1 MNKTLL
7 QVATLPAG
15 VIKSPQ
21 LKLMTGYKK
30 DGAMKRYLEEKLGI
44 PCFDGKDGIWT
55 TMELI
60 KIAGMVRLGLVEEPK
75 GEGRET
81 WL

>member
-1 MNKTLL
+1 MKEALTK
-7 QVATLPAG
+7 VVTLPDG
-15 VIKSPQ
+15 VVKSPQ

-30 DGAMKRYLEEKLGI
+30 DGAMKRHLEEKLGI
-44 PCFDGKDGIWT
+44 PCFEGKDGIWT

-60 KIAGMVRLGLVEEPK
+60 KLAGMTNLGLAEEPK
-75 GEGRET
+75 EEERGP